1 MVVKVAGR
9 WICLVV
15 SSLFHNGDKKAL
27 AGELC
32 RVFGD
37 DLEEVRI
44 VCDEKMEASGEYYSF
59 IKCSDYFTH
68 MEEASSSHA
77 ISSVVLSY
85 EEPSYLTDAEVDEFV
100 DSVMDA
106 ESGRVFVLGDMVKV
120 TEGLTSGLNGIVVE
134 PGEAECL
141 VAFRIYTRR
150 FVEKISV
157 TSLEYLD
164 NVFLHVKFPVTED
177 RLTAKKLPPGGIYPK
192 AREALIVNRRKVHR
206 KRTHREH
213 PKKG

>member
-1 MVVKVAGR
+1 MIGS

-15 SSLFHNGDKKAL
+15 SSLYHNGDKKAL

-44 VCDEKMEASGEYYSF
+44 VCDEQMEASGEYYSF

-68 MEEASSSHA
+68 MEDAAASHA
-77 ISSVVLSY
+77 IASVVSSY
-85 EEPSYLTDAEVDEFV
+85 EDPSYLTDAEVDEFV
-100 DSVMDA
+100 ESVQVA
-106 ESGRVFVLGDMVKV
+106 ESARVFVLGDIVKV

-134 PGEAECL
+134 PGEKECL
-141 VAFRIYTRR
+141 VVFRIYTRR
-150 FVEKISV
+150 FVKKISV

-164 NVFLHVKFPVTED
+164 NVFLHVKYPVTED
-177 RLTAKKLPPGGIYPK
+177 RLTAKILPSSGIYSK
-192 AREALIVNRRKVHR
+192 AREALIASRHKIHR
-206 KRTHREH
+206 KRIHREH
-213 PKKG
+213 PEKG